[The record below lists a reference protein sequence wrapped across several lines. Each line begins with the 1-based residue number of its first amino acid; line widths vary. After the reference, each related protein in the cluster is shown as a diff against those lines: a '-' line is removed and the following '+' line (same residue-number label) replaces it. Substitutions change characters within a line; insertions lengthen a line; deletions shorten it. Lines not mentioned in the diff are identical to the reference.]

1 MCADAAGP
9 DLPARLAAARE
20 PNQGAACTTAA
31 VLTGLRALGAVG
43 LPALAPAALELGARA
58 PAGAPG
64 LLDYVGLPGMRRA
77 PLDVRIEALAARY
90 GLAVRSRTGPVLP
103 VPPSRLRPDPGEVLI
118 AHLAWGQEAPGRRG
132 AWGWHPL
139 RPSTYSVGG
148 HSVVVAAV
156 EADGS
161 WVVVDSN
168 HPGVQRWARPGLA
181 ITATRLRTATP
192 RN

>member
-1 MCADAAGP
+1 MCADAVE
-9 DLPARLAAARE
+9 DLQARLASARE

-31 VLTGLRALGAVG
+31 VLTSLRALGAVE
-43 LPALAPAALELGARA
+43 LPSLPSAAQELGARV

-64 LLDYVGLPGMRRA
+64 LLDYVGVSGVRRA
-77 PLDVRIEALAARY
+77 PLDLRIEALAARH
-90 GLAVRSRTGPVLP
+90 GVTVRSRTGPVLP
-103 VPPSRLRPDPGEVLI
+103 VPAARLRPAAGEVLI

-148 HSVVVAAV
+148 HSVVVASV
-156 EADGS
+156 EPDGS

-168 HPGVQRWARPGLA
+168 HPGLQRWARPGVA
-181 ITATRLRTATP
+181 ITVTRLRPATSAS
-192 RN
+192 

>member
-1 MCADAAGP
+1 MCADAATE
-9 DLPARLAAARE
+9 DLAARLASARE

-43 LPALAPAALELGARA
+43 LPPLGSAALELGARV

-64 LLDYVGLPGMRRA
+64 LLDYVGVPGMRRA
-77 PLDVRIEALAARY
+77 PLDARIEELAARH

-103 VPPSRLRPDPGEVLI
+103 VPASRLRPAPGEVLI

-139 RPSTYSVGG
+139 RPSTYTVGG

-156 EADGS
+156 ERDGS

-168 HPGVQRWARPGLA
+168 HAEVQRWARPGVAL
-181 ITATRLRTATP
+181 TVTRLWTAVS
-192 RN
+192 RD

>member
-1 MCADAAGP
+1 MCADAAAP
-9 DLPARLAAARE
+9 DLPARLVAARE

-31 VLTGLRALGAVG
+31 VLTGLRALGAAG
-43 LPALAPAALELGARA
+43 LPEVTPAAIELGARA

-77 PLDVRIEALAARY
+77 PLDVRIEALAARC

-103 VPPSRLRPDPGEVLI
+103 VPTSRLRPDRGEVLI

-139 RPSTYSVGG
+139 RPTTYSVGG

-156 EADGS
+156 EPDGS
-161 WVVVDSN
+161 WAVVDPN
-168 HPGVQRWARPGLA
+168 HPGLQRWPRPGVP
-181 ITATRLRTATP
+181 ITVTRLRPA
-192 RN
+192 